1 VRRYCHPYDL
11 RSDRGDHAAGKEL
24 SKPANLTRRSGN
36 VSDWF
41 PGLGPRI
48 VPMALF

>member
-24 SKPANLTRRSGN
+24 SKPASLTRRSGN
-36 VSDWF
+36 V
-41 PGLGPRI
+41 R
-48 VPMALF
+48 